1 MRFKASSAESSK
13 IILCLISFNLLF
25 SILQTLFSDYGEI
38 MATNCRTVKGYLK
51 INGKIMLA
59 QWQIIADNSDMNRQE
74 WHIKTQALIAQTSIS
89 INEISEATGLK
100 PRWLRMLKADELEGP
115 DVNKIQLV
123 YNYLRRRK

>member
-1 MRFKASSAESSK
+1 
-13 IILCLISFNLLF
+13 
-25 SILQTLFSDYGEI
+25 
-38 MATNCRTVKGYLK
+38 MATNCRTVKGYLE

-59 QWQIIADNSDMNRQE
+59 QWQIIADNRDMNRQE
-74 WHIKTQALIAQTSIS
+74 WHIKTQALIAKTTIS